1 MHSSLKYKSCNSFLF
16 EFESQNCDPIKMEDE
31 DVSSNEDGEV
41 SIIGTS
47 GQHSRPENERKLLI
61 DYDAVLVRCYSIF
74 IEDYTLIISLL

>member
-1 MHSSLKYKSCNSFLF
+1 
-16 EFESQNCDPIKMEDE
+16 MEDD
-31 DVSSNEDGEV
+31 DVSGNDDGEV

-74 IEDYTLIISLL
+74 IEDYNIFLSLF